1 MKSTREVATE
11 IVSMLREYEGDNSC
25 ISFYYFKDC
34 AVHTEEIASVLDAF
48 LAEGGGI
55 CS

>member
-1 MKSTREVATE
+1 MKSTKAAATE

-25 ISFYYFKDC
+25 ISFYDFKDC
-34 AVHTEEIASVLDAF
+34 AVHTEEIASMLDRF
-48 LAEGGGI
+48 LEEGGGV